1 MPTDFR
7 RDTQPFTSSLT
18 SQKRA
23 TSCAFFGAGLI
34 SAVWATIIPYLK
46 INSGVSDGALGGL
59 ILCMG
64 LGALFAMPTVGPL
77 SGRFG
82 CRNVILAGFTL
93 LLLAMLTLP
102 LLSHFWLLVLM
113 VILAGAGLGTVDCAM
128 NVQAILVEKQSDK
141 TMMSGFHGFY
151 SLGGIAGALLMT
163 FLLSLISVTL
173 SVVFC
178 VCLIGVCLFY
188 YQRHLLPYGNE
199 QNGPAFALPRGA
211 VLAIGTICFCFFLA
225 EGAVLDWSSLFLT
238 EYRSLPI
245 NLGGLGFAAFSVAM
259 TAGRFTG
266 DTVVSKFGGFPV
278 VIAGTLTSAVGLVVL
293 LAMPYSVTSIAGYFL
308 IGLGAANVVPV
319 MFTAIANQTAMPQS
333 TAVPA
338 VSTLGFSGVLLGPA
352 SIGVVAEHSSLST
365 ALLLLIPLFALVLL
379 LSRFVPYQRAQVH
392 G

>member
-7 RDTQPFTSSLT
+7 RDIQPFTSSLT

-23 TSCAFFGAGLI
+23 TNCAFFGAGLI

-77 SGRFG
+77 SSRFG
-82 CRNVILAGFTL
+82 CRKVILAGFTL
-93 LLLAMLTLP
+93 LLLSMLTLP
-102 LLSHFWLLVLM
+102 LLSHFWLLM
-113 VILAGAGLGTVDCAM
+113 VMVVLAGAGLGTVDCAM

-163 FLLSLISVTL
+163 FLLSLTSVTL

-199 QNGPAFALPRGA
+199 QNGPAFALPRGP

-245 NLGGLGFAAFSVAM
+245 NLGGLGFAAFSIAM

-266 DTVVSKFGGFPV
+266 DNVVSKFGGFPV
-278 VIAGTLTSAVGLVVL
+278 VMAGTLTSAMGLVIL
-293 LAMPYSVTSIAGYFL
+293 LALPYSVTSIIGYFL

-319 MFTAIANQTAMPQS
+319 MFTAIANQTVMPQS

-365 ALLLLIPLFALVLL
+365 ALLLLIPLLALVLL
-379 LSRFVPYQRAQVH
+379 LSRFVPYQKSQFH
-392 G
+392 D